1 MMTIKQL
8 ERWAAAGLFLAA
20 LMAVPSFARAQNT
33 ADNDTTRQELRTFDQ
48 FLDNHPQIAND
59 LKKHPALVND
69 AGFVRQH
76 RELGD
81 FLRDHP
87 RVREELKENPGAF
100 MNRERGLE
108 RTEAPDRDKPDNDT
122 TRAELGSFDQFLDS
136 HPAVAKDLKQNPN
149 LINNPQYLSKHPGLK
164 DYLQDHPRVRE
175 EVKENPGAFM
185 SRERGLEGK
194 EEKTEGKKHRKH
206 QRNDRDR
213 DRN

>member
-1 MMTIKQL
+1 MTSSWTII
-8 ERWAAAGLFLAA
+8 RR
-20 LMAVPSFARAQNT
+20 S
-33 ADNDTTRQELRTFDQ
+33 
-48 FLDNHPQIAND
+48 
-59 LKKHPALVND
+59 HPALVND